1 MTNSPKAFVLLS
13 GGIDS
18 AVCLKIALSDYEDVE
33 AIHYNY
39 GQQTFH
45 REQENARQQAQN
57 HDIPL
62 HVIDYRDVFGNFA
75 EGTIQDQEY
84 DSETV
89 SEQGHSVGYV
99 PQRNLHLLVSG
110 AAVAEHNTEVGR
122 DIVLYIGAQQND
134 AADYPDCRPEF
145 MTAAEQ
151 AINKSTKQHGVTV
164 NAPII
169 DSPKTEVIKRGQELG
184 VDWSLT
190 FSCYNDIEGQPC
202 GECPACLER
211 KEAFEEAGLEDPV
224 MTL

>member
-18 AVCLKIALSDYEDVE
+18 AVCLKMALSEYDDVE

-39 GQQTFH
+39 GQQTFQ
-45 REQENARQQAQN
+45 REQQNARQQALN

-89 SEQGHSVGYV
+89 SDQGHSVGYV

-145 MTAAEQ
+145 MNAAEQ
-151 AINKSTKQHGVTV
+151 AINKSTEQHSVTV
-164 NAPII
+164 KAPII
-169 DSPKTEVIKRGQELG
+169 DSSKTSVIKRGQELG
-184 VDWSLT
+184 VDWNLT

-224 MTL
+224 MTS